1 MLFQYIIKWFAF
13 HSPHPTLVMQSKYV
27 VHRVM
32 LWKWRNDTTDSSWR
46 RRGHRP
52 ITAKLTARAP
62 SNNIEALMLRDNL
75 FFRSFV
81 QYSATIKMESNIKVQ
96 VRAAPHHDLTK
107 SEWTFFHFRSIL
119 LFSAKISSR
128 RPFSF
133 NLMVQEAQP

>member
-1 MLFQYIIKWFAF
+1 M
-13 HSPHPTLVMQSKYV
+13 
-27 VHRVM
+27 
-32 LWKWRNDTTDSSWR
+32 TDSSW
-46 RRGHRP
+46 
-52 ITAKLTARAP
+52 LVVARVSWTENPNSKGA
-62 SNNIEALMLRDNL
+62 NNIEALMLRDN
-75 FFRSFV
+75 FFFTSFV